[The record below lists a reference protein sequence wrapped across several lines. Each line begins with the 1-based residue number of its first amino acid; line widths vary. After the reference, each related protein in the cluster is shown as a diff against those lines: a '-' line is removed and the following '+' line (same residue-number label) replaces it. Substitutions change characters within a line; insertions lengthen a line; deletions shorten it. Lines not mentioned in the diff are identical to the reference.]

1 VGVGH
6 SLDPRRS
13 SADEDE
19 REKIVGDLALQPLG
33 LFEAVYYGVA
43 NPQGVPQ
50 PLEVYGVL
58 AGTRGAKESRTAA
71 RSQDELVVGERS
83 YVRADLPSLEVY
95 PLNLRLEE
103 LCQVPLATPSA
114 ERVDRWKRAAELPRQ
129 DRFSLWLSPVR

>member
-1 VGVGH
+1 MGARGC
-6 SLDPRRS
+6 LDPRRS
-13 SADEDE
+13 SSDEDE
-19 REKIVGDLALQPLG
+19 REQILGERPPQPFG

-43 NPQGVPQ
+43 NPQGLPQ

-58 AGTRGAKESRTAA
+58 AGTRGAKVSRTAA

-129 DRFSLWLSPVR
+129 DRFSFWIAPGG